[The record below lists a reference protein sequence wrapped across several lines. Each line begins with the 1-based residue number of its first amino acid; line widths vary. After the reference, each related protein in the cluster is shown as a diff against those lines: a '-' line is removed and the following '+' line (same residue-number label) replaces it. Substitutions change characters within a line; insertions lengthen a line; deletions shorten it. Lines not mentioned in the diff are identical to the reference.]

1 MTIVLVIEAAFARA
15 QTPPG
20 DRMIPLT
27 AFAASTAVTSAADPN
42 RHIRS
47 DARDDHGRDHA

>member
-1 MTIVLVIEAAFARA
+1 MTIVLVIKAACARA

-27 AFAASTAVTSAADPN
+27 AFAASTTVTNAADPN
-42 RHIRS
+42 RRVRS
-47 DARDDHGRDHA
+47 DARDGHGGDHN